1 MTTPLVTEYG
11 VHWNF
16 FFSLV
21 GVSLLKFF
29 IRNVGGDSRSVIV
42 LFVAYEA
49 WVELCGGREWILGA
63 KRDGGF
69 VDQNREG
76 VLGLG
81 GYLLLSMGAE
91 EVFGSLIWRGNKGFK
106 VKQLQRSLLTSLA
119 IALSIHLKFRL
130 PVRFCDMNSLMLTP
144 QLFRLAA

>member
-81 GYLLLSMGAE
+81 GSSSRINRRISSCVADK
-91 EVFGSLIWRGNKGFK
+91 N
-106 VKQLQRSLLTSLA
+106 RSRSNGVE
-119 IALSIHLKFRL
+119 
-130 PVRFCDMNSLMLTP
+130 PVSNS
-144 QLFRLAA
+144 